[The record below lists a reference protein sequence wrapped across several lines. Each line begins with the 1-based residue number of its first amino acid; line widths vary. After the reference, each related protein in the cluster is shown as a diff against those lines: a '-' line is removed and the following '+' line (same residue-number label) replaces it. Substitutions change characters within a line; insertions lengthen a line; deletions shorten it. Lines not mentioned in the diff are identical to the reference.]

1 MKRIVYMVGI
11 VIVFITLYT
20 FHINETV
27 RNQDRPVIQ
36 HDIPEELP
44 TIQEEKPKEEE
55 VAETVEVGAHQ
66 VSEAQPLPNIE
77 KVEQELASRGNDRKN
92 YKEYVME
99 VTAYD
104 LSYASCGKYPDHPA
118 YAVTASG
125 KKIGTDIFEEEG
137 IIAAPKNF
145 PFGTKIEIEG
155 WGTGTVWDR
164 GGAIKYYEETGMY
177 RLDIFIA
184 DSQKAKEWG
193 KRILKVKVF
202 DEGEKPNE

>member
-1 MKRIVYMVGI
+1 MKRIVFTVGI

-36 HDIPEELP
+36 HDIPEELL

-55 VAETVEVGAHQ
+55 VAETAEG
-66 VSEAQPLPNIE
+66 
-77 KVEQELASRGNDRKN
+77 GNGTKN

-104 LSYASCGKYPDHPA
+104 LSYASCGKYPDHPE

-145 PFGTKIEIEG
+145 PFGTKIEIED

-164 GGAIKYYEETGMY
+164 GGAIKYYEKTGMY

-184 DSQKAKEWG
+184 DSQKVKEWG
-193 KRILKVKVF
+193 KRVLKVKVF